1 MESEDHRPASL
12 LSLVPCS
19 CVLGIS
25 TSICPE
31 VGRERNMYVEI
42 HSRVSWGWRARVDW
56 DWCWDDRGCVYSNGY
71 QILQLNSD
79 VWLSS
84 LDGYRKNVLIHVSY
98 EHYVGLSVESML
110 SLSRQLLR
118 GIAHLILCDNSGNLN
133 MLHHTLLLRR
143 LSSYPLYSTHHIPS
157 LNDGQ
162 IHI

>member
-1 MESEDHRPASL
+1 MEREDHRPASL

-118 GIAHLILCDNSGNLN
+118 GIAHAFRSVSRNFSFRSPRYPRSILPIINWGKFTQD
-133 MLHHTLLLRR
+133 
-143 LSSYPLYSTHHIPS
+143 
-157 LNDGQ
+157 
-162 IHI
+162 